1 MNQLTYKIAW
11 IDDQSIT
18 NLSGR
23 LAGKLARQGL
33 ELVVEA
39 IATAAELQTFVQ
51 TLHGRRDLDLI
62 MVDWKLGA
70 MVANGSGATVSKA
83 IRDQQSYTD
92 IIFYSAS
99 EPGVLR
105 AAIAAQQIDGV
116 WCVNRNFF
124 VNEAWHVVEAT
135 LHRVDL
141 NSMRGLFMSSVA
153 DFDHQMRGGL
163 LQAHSAVEAPIQ
175 QRLAKAFV
183 DRRLAYAQEQ
193 VQNAEKL
200 ESEVRLHELL
210 KDAGTF
216 ELLSLMKDLA
226 SWVPPID
233 ALHSKAILG
242 FEQFYPQVI
251 QPRNDLAHAR
261 SNGDVLSRAGRT
273 YDTNRFSELRTYL
286 LEHQENLEG
295 FVQRFVPE
303 IAKRLNAGLKKHD
316 HS

>member
-1 MNQLTYKIAW
+1 MNHLTYKIAW
-11 IDDQSIT
+11 IDDQSID
-18 NLSGR
+18 NLARR

-39 IATAAELQTFVQ
+39 VTTNEELQKFVQ

-70 MVANGSGATVSKA
+70 MVANSSGAAVSKA

-105 AAIAAQQIDGV
+105 TAIADQKIDGV

-124 VNEAWHVVEAT
+124 INEAWHVIEAT

-153 DFDHQMRGGL
+153 DFDHVMRGGL
-163 LQAHSAVEAPIQ
+163 LQAHSALEEQIQ

-183 DRRLAYAQEQ
+183 DRRLSYAQEQ
-193 VQNAEKL
+193 VQKAEKL
-200 ESEVRLHELL
+200 QAEVRLHELL

-216 ELLSLMKDLA
+216 ELLSLLQDLA
-226 SWVPPID
+226 GWVPPID

-242 FEQFYPQVI
+242 LEQFAPQVI

-261 SNGDVLSRAGRT
+261 SAGDVLSRAGRT
-273 YDTNRFSELRTYL
+273 YNANRFSELRTYL
-286 LEHQENLEG
+286 LEHQENLDG
-295 FVQRFVPE
+295 FIQRLVPE
-303 IAKRLNAGLKKHD
+303 IVKRLNADLKKPG
-316 HS
+316 

>member
-1 MNQLTYKIAW
+1 MNHLTYRIAW
-11 IDDQSIT
+11 IDDQSIAT
-18 NLSGR
+18 LSAR

-39 IATAAELQTFVQ
+39 ITTGDELQKFVQ

-70 MVANGSGATVSKA
+70 MTANGSGATVSKA

-105 AAIAAQQIDGV
+105 AEIAGQKIDGV
-116 WCVNRNFF
+116 WCVNRNYF
-124 VNEAWHVVEAT
+124 VSEAWHVVEAT

-153 DFDHQMRGGL
+153 DFDHLMRGGL
-163 LQAHSAVEAPIQ
+163 LQTHRALDGPVQ

-183 DRRLAYAQEQ
+183 DRRRAYAMEQ
-193 VQNAEKL
+193 VQKAEEL
-200 ESEVRLHELL
+200 QAEVRLHKLL
-210 KDAGTF
+210 ENAGTF
-216 ELLSLMKDLA
+216 ELLALMQDIA
-226 SWVPPID
+226 SWVPAID
-233 ALHSKAILG
+233 VHHSKAIAG
-242 FEQFYPQVI
+242 FAQFSTQVI

-261 SNGDVLSRAGRT
+261 SDGDSLTRAGRT
-273 YDTNRFSELRTYL
+273 YDTDRFSELRTHL
-286 LEHQENLEG
+286 LEHHENLEG
-295 FVQRFVPE
+295 FVQRLMPE
-303 IAKRLNAGLKKHD
+303 IAKRLNAELKQQD
-316 HS
+316 

>member
-1 MNQLTYKIAW
+1 MNHLTYKIAW

-18 NLSGR
+18 TLSAR
-23 LAGKLARQGL
+23 LGGKLARQGL
-33 ELVVEA
+33 ELVVEQ
-39 IATAAELQTFVQ
+39 IATSDELQQFVQ

-105 AAIAAQQIDGV
+105 TAIAAQQIDGV
-116 WCVNRNFF
+116 WCVNRNYFI
-124 VNEAWHVVEAT
+124 NEAWHVVEAT

-153 DFDHQMRGGL
+153 DFDHVMRGGL
-163 LQAHSAVEAPIQ
+163 LKAHSALDAPAQ
-175 QRLAKAFV
+175 QRLAKLFV

-193 VQNAEKL
+193 VQKAEML
-200 ESEVRLHELL
+200 QAEVRLHELL

-216 ELLSLMKDLA
+216 ELLSLMQDLA
-226 SWVPPID
+226 RWVPPID
-233 ALHSKAILG
+233 ALHAKAISG
-242 FEQFYPQVI
+242 FEQFSPQVI

-261 SNGDVLSRAGRT
+261 SAGDVLTRAGRT
-273 YDTNRFSELRTYL
+273 YDANRFSELRTYL
-286 LEHQENLEG
+286 LEHHENLEG
-295 FVQRFVPE
+295 FVDRLVPE
-303 IAKRLNAGLKKHD
+303 IAKRMNAELKKQG
-316 HS
+316 

>member
-1 MNQLTYKIAW
+1 MNHLTYKIAW
-11 IDDQSIT
+11 IDDQSIA
-18 NLSGR
+18 NLSAR

-33 ELVVEA
+33 DLIVEA
-39 IATAAELQTFVQ
+39 IATGEELQEFVQ

-70 MVANGSGATVSKA
+70 MIADGSGATVSKA

-105 AAIAAQQIDGV
+105 TEIAAQQIDGV
-116 WCVNRNFF
+116 WCVNRNYFI
-124 VNEAWHVVEAT
+124 NEAWHVVEAT

-153 DFDHQMRGGL
+153 DFDHVMRGGL
-163 LQAHSAVEAPIQ
+163 LQAHENLGAPGQ

-183 DRRLAYAQEQ
+183 DRRLAYAKEQ
-193 VQNAEKL
+193 VEKAERL
-200 ESEVRLHELL
+200 QAEARLHELL

-216 ELLSLMKDLA
+216 ELLSLIQDLA

-233 ALHSKAILG
+233 ALHAKALIGLEK
-242 FEQFYPQVI
+242 FSPQVI

-261 SNGDVLSRAGRT
+261 STGDTLTRAGRT
-273 YDTNRFSELRTYL
+273 YNTKSFSELRTYL
-286 LEHQENLEG
+286 LEHNENLDG
-295 FVQRFVPE
+295 FVRRLIPE
-303 IAKRLNAGLKKHD
+303 ITKRLNVELQKQG
-316 HS
+316 

>member
-1 MNQLTYKIAW
+1 MNHLTYKIAW

-18 NLSGR
+18 TLSGR

-39 IATAAELQTFVQ
+39 ITTAEELQEFVR

-70 MVANGSGATVSKA
+70 MATNGSGATVSKA

-105 AAIAAQQIDGV
+105 AAIAGQQIDGV
-116 WCVNRNFF
+116 WCVNRNYF
-124 VNEAWHVVEAT
+124 VSEAWHVVEAT

-153 DFDHQMRGGL
+153 DFDHLMRGGL
-163 LQAHSAVEAPIQ
+163 MQAHKALEAPVQ

-193 VQNAEKL
+193 VQKAEKL
-200 ESEVRLHELL
+200 QAEARLHELL

-216 ELLSLMKDLA
+216 ELLALMQDLA
-226 SWVPPID
+226 SWVPTID
-233 ALHSKAILG
+233 VHHSKAMVG
-242 FEQFYPQVI
+242 FEQFSPQVI

-261 SNGDVLSRAGRT
+261 STGDVLNRAGRT

-286 LEHQENLEG
+286 LEHHENLDG
-295 FVQRFVPE
+295 FVQRLVPV
-303 IAKRLNAGLKKHD
+303 IAERLNAELKKQG
-316 HS
+316 